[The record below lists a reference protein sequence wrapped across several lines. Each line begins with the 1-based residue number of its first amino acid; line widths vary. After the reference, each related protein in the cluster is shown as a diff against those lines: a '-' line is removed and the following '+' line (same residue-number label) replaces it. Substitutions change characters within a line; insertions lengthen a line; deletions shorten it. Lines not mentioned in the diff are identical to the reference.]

1 MHSSLELKNNFITY
15 YYGVRI
21 IITYLYSIII
31 IHSFLVFVFHS
42 IIITSYHISYTTLL
56 YSFECIVSDVYLTT
70 FTTIHYL
77 LLHSSSFYYINN
89 TNNLLVTLNTQTQ
102 RFRAEGAHLAIIA
115 VQSLAATDSI
125 ATFAETS
132 IHVLGNV

>member
-1 MHSSLELKNNFITY
+1 MHSSLELKNNFITEY
-15 YYGVRI
+15 ASSS
-21 IITYLYSIII
+21 LII

-77 LLHSSSFYYINN
+77 LLHSSFYYINN